1 MKIRG
6 LGLSLI
12 ALSEKYTFILI
23 VGTRVKSSF
32 TPFKSNAGHVTP
44 LNCWSQMSNGRRIGG
59 RTFSKPEECKTF
71 ASE

>member
-1 MKIRG
+1 MDENILSSYFSKGLPLLCQNFWDWYMKIRG

-23 VGTRVKSSF
+23 VGTRVKSIF

-44 LNCWSQMSNGRRIGG
+44 LNC
-59 RTFSKPEECKTF
+59 
-71 ASE
+71 